1 MTQPRGRLFAW
12 LARHPSE
19 AESLKDVPPD
29 VLGTLWADAW
39 REGGRQTVHDTQQW
53 GQIIGQLQTVIAGAE
68 QLVSVLHDAELE
80 EVPF

>member
-1 MTQPRGRLFAW
+1 M
-12 LARHPSE
+12 
-19 AESLKDVPPD
+19 
-29 VLGTLWADAW
+29 LGALWADAW